1 MALKQGPKDLV
12 SDFFVR
18 LKQLTLEAS
27 YDTRVQGRL
36 LIRLT

>member
-1 MALKQGPKDLV
+1 MALKQGPKDSV
-12 SDFFVR
+12 SDFFIR
-18 LKQLTLEAS
+18 LKQLTLEAG